1 MDKPRSI
8 YVVSVIYVFHFQSHI
23 DDITSFKKVLLFLY
37 ILYNISFYFWV
48 ITWMKKENNFEIAK
62 FQSQGVT

>member
-8 YVVSVIYVFHFQSHI
+8 YVVSVIYFFHFQSHI